1 MVRVEVGRDGRMKG
15 VGVVNSSGISL
26 LDERAI
32 AKVRETTLPDV
43 PDELREREFSVDVP
57 VRFALRKREP

>member
-1 MVRVEVGRDGRMKG
+1 MVRVEVGRDGRVKG
-15 VGVVNSSGISL
+15 VDVLNSSGFSV
-26 LDERAI
+26 LDERAP
-32 AKVRETTLPDV
+32 AKVRETALPDV